1 MRRLCAVALLGT
13 VALVPMGCRHVDAGG
28 MGPRDRAMAHLA
40 SRQYDQALPYLEELH
55 RASPADLEIAR
66 ALAEAHVRSHRAESF
81 LARLERSV
89 QPGADDEGRPPAV
102 TLYLLGLTR
111 FAGPGQA
118 DRAIA
123 DFEQAVALSPNASEF
138 VYRLGIALLES
149 EQYERALPSLRR
161 AAELSP
167 ERSDVLLPLAKALS
181 RTGDRKG
188 AVAVLNRFVRSEPSR
203 EDVATARALMEGIAD
218 PFARFPQSSK
228 AKLEE
233 GIVWL
238 HERDVPQQAIISF
251 EEILRDYPDIGVVH
265 ALLGLCYQRI
275 DDAGRAVDE
284 FKRAIELSSE
294 DGRNHLYL
302 ALLYQARQRPEQA
315 APHLERAL
323 ELNPMLDEAW
333 FHLGDRHLERGELE
347 KAAEAFR
354 VVSRLQPDAVAARGK
369 YALVLQM
376 QGDFAAADRELRSVV
391 ERQPENLEF
400 LLRLGLLHFERRKQ
414 AQTPETREQATLE
427 AETWLRKVLTLQP
440 ENAVASRALE
450 ALRSR

>member
-1 MRRLCAVALLGT
+1 MNRLCAIALLGA
-13 VALVPMGCRHVDAGG
+13 VSLAPLGCRHVEASGI
-28 MGPRDRAMAHLA
+28 GPREAALGHLA
-40 SRQYDQALPYLEELH
+40 NRQYDQALPLLEELH
-55 RASPADLEIAR
+55 RAAPADLELAR
-66 ALAEAHVRSHRAESF
+66 ALARVHVRSHRADAF
-81 LARLERSV
+81 IARLEASL
-89 QPGADDEGRPPAV
+89 QPGGDDEGRPPAI
-102 TLYLLGLTR
+102 TRYLLGLTR
-111 FAGPGQA
+111 FAGPAQA
-118 DRAIA
+118 DRAILE
-123 DFEQAVALSPNASEF
+123 FEQAVALSPSEPEF

-149 EQYERALPSLRR
+149 EQYERALPPLRR

-167 ERSDVLLPLAKALS
+167 ARSDVLLPLAKALS
-181 RTGDRKG
+181 RTGDSRG
-188 AVAVLNRFVRSEPSR
+188 AVTVLNRFVRSEPSR
-203 EDVATARALMEGIAD
+203 EDVATARALIDSIAD
-218 PFARFPQSSK
+218 PFVRFPQSSR

-233 GIVWL
+233 GLVWL
-238 HERDVPQQAIISF
+238 HERDVPQQAIIAF
-251 EEILRDYPDIGVVH
+251 EEILRDYPDLGVVH

-284 FKRAIELSSE
+284 FKRAIELSPE

-315 APHLERAL
+315 APILERAL
-323 ELNPMLDEAW
+323 ELNPLLDEAW

-354 VVSRLQPDAVAARGK
+354 VVSRLQPDATAPRGK
-369 YALVLQM
+369 YALVLQL
-376 QGDFAAADRELRSVV
+376 QGDFAAANRELRSVV

-414 AQTPETREQATLE
+414 AQTTEAREQATME
-427 AETWLRKVLTLQP
+427 AEAWLRKVLALQP